1 MSNDSNLTS
10 QPGHSFWPWS
20 PSRQTLFIKDYC
32 RQLLAEYKSI
42 CVTHPEPVEAI
53 EALGSAEAISWG
65 KLHELEYLVLANL
78 PLPIAQRKLLILR
91 EQLRALAPSEQYNA
105 IASLQISDIE
115 KASKEEIIA
124 EGQTLLSELQ
134 RLRAVHSQFERLR
147 NRIYLCFLL
156 VALVFLPGTG
166 LLATVHHYSNYSSDY
181 ENSSTH
187 QTSVD
192 AGVVQPDMVLHAQ
205 ADAGAAP
212 SGPKNQ
218 SPMNGGTGHPGHPRP
233 HPPMLLIVAFAGVL
247 GAYFSVLLRLGKLSW
262 SPEYSINYQQVDK
275 MFWNVISSMALA
287 MMEGGVA
294 AAVLYFLFM
303 SNAVQGD
310 LFPAFDYSA
319 RKTMGFFAIMPQCPK
334 DIAKALVWAIA
345 AGFSERLVPDMLDNL
360 AKRSFAKSAPGATI
374 ESPGPAN
381 AKVGKANDA

>member
-1 MSNDSNLTS
+1 
-10 QPGHSFWPWS
+10 
-20 PSRQTLFIKDYC
+20 
-32 RQLLAEYKSI
+32 
-42 CVTHPEPVEAI
+42 
-53 EALGSAEAISWG
+53 
-65 KLHELEYLVLANL
+65 
-78 PLPIAQRKLLILR
+78 
-91 EQLRALAPSEQYNA
+91 
-105 IASLQISDIE
+105 
-115 KASKEEIIA
+115 
-124 EGQTLLSELQ
+124 
-134 RLRAVHSQFERLR
+134 
-147 NRIYLCFLL
+147 
-156 VALVFLPGTG
+156 
-166 LLATVHHYSNYSSDY
+166 
-181 ENSSTH
+181 
-187 QTSVD
+187 
-192 AGVVQPDMVLHAQ
+192 
-205 ADAGAAP
+205 
-212 SGPKNQ
+212 
-218 SPMNGGTGHPGHPRP
+218 
-233 HPPMLLIVAFAGVL
+233 MLLIVAFAGVL